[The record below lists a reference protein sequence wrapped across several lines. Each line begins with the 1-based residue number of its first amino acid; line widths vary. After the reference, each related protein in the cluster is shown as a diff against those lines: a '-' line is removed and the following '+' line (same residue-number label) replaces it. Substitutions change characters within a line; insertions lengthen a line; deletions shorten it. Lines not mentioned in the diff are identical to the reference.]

1 MRRRRRNRN
10 DFIRPTFNK
19 GRFFVGGSLKKRL
32 RKKRT
37 FYGKGLFGG
46 LLLSAI
52 VPKILDK
59 VLWRKIMLWKN

>member
-1 MRRRRRNRN
+1 MRRRRRNTN

-19 GRFFVGGSLKKRL
+19 GRFFVGGSLKKRF
-32 RKKRT
+32 RKKRKT

-59 VLWRKIMLWKN
+59 VL

>member
-1 MRRRRRNRN
+1 MRRRRRNS

-19 GRFFVGGSLKKRL
+19 GRFFVGGSLKKRF
-32 RKKRT
+32 RKKRKA

-46 LLLSAI
+46 LLLSAV

-59 VLWRKIMLWKN
+59 IL

>member
-1 MRRRRRNRN
+1 MRRRRSTN
-10 DFIRPTFNK
+10 DFIRPTFNR

-32 RKKRT
+32 RRRKKKT

-46 LLLSAI
+46 LLLSAV

-59 VLWRKIMLWKN
+59 IL

>member
-1 MRRRRRNRN
+1 MRRRRGNRN

-19 GRFFVGGSLKKRL
+19 GRFFVGGSLKKRY
-32 RKKRT
+32 RKKKT

-59 VLWRKIMLWKN
+59 VL

>member
-1 MRRRRRNRN
+1 MRRRRRNTN
-10 DFIRPTFNK
+10 FIRPTFNR

-32 RKKRT
+32 RKKKT

-52 VPKILDK
+52 VPKVLDK
-59 VLWRKIMLWKN
+59 IL

>member
-1 MRRRRRNRN
+1 MRRRRRNT

-19 GRFFVGGSLKKRL
+19 GRFFVGGSLKKRF
-32 RKKRT
+32 RKKRKA

-46 LLLSAI
+46 LLLSAV

-59 VLWRKIMLWKN
+59 IL

>member
-1 MRRRRRNRN
+1 MRRRRRNTN

-32 RKKRT
+32 RKKRKT

-59 VLWRKIMLWKN
+59 VL